1 MRALIVDDHPLIRA
15 ALAQVL
21 RDLDP
26 AAQVDTAGDCA
37 AGLARAAAGDE
48 PDLVV
53 LDLHLPGPLSGQAA
67 VKAWRQ
73 RFPALPL
80 VVLSADQDRATVLA
94 ALGAGAAGFIPKS
107 TAHEVM
113 VAALRL
119 VLDGGRYVPPELLF
133 ADTPRPRARPA
144 PAGVEAATLGLT
156 PRQADVLRLLARGV
170 SNKVIGRELGLA
182 ERTVKTHVTAVIRAL
197 KVTGR
202 TQAALAAAR
211 LGLPA
216 ADGDGGH
223 AAR

>member
-26 AAQVDTAGDCA
+26 AAQVESVGDCR
-37 AGLARAAAGDE
+37 AGLQRAAEGDE

-53 LDLHLPGPLSGQAA
+53 LDLHLPGAPAGLAA

-94 ALGAGAAGFIPKS
+94 ALGEGAAGFIPKS
-107 TAHEVM
+107 TPHEVM
-113 VAALRL
+113 VGALRL
-119 VLDGGRYVPPELLF
+119 VLDGGRYLPPELL
-133 ADTPRPRARPA
+133 AGDTARPRTRPM
-144 PAGVEAATLGLT
+144 PSSVDPATLGLT
-156 PRQADVLRLLARGV
+156 PRQAEVLRLLARGAP
-170 SNKVIGRELGLA
+170 NKVIGRELGLA

-197 KVTGR
+197 KVTSR

-211 LGLPA
+211 LGLT
-216 ADGDGGH
+216 GGEG
-223 AAR
+223 AGRESR

>member
-15 ALAQVL
+15 ALAQVI

-26 AAQVDTAGDCA
+26 AAQVDGVGDCTT
-37 AGLARAAAGDE
+37 GLQRAAEGDE

-53 LDLHLPGPLSGQAA
+53 LDLHLPGAPAGLEA
-67 VKAWRQ
+67 VRAWRQ

-107 TAHEVM
+107 TPHEVM
-113 VAALRL
+113 VGALRL
-119 VLDGGRYVPPELLF
+119 VLDGGRYLPPELLA
-133 ADTPRPRARPA
+133 ADAARPRTRPA
-144 PAGVEAATLGLT
+144 PSSVDPATLGLT
-156 PRQADVLRLLARGV
+156 PRQAQVLRLLARGAP
-170 SNKVIGRELGLA
+170 NKVIGRELGLA

-197 KVTGR
+197 KVTSR

-211 LGLPA
+211 LGLA
-216 ADGDGGH
+216 GAEGE
-223 AAR
+223 ARASR